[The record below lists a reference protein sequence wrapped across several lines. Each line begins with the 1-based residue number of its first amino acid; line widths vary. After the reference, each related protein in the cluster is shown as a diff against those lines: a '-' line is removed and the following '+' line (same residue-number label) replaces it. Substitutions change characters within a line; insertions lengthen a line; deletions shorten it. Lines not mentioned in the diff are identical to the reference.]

1 MSSRHTLRNRDVAVG
16 KRKLSPE
23 EIKQAFAGTAGE
35 EYPVIL
41 SPAKLA
47 ALLDMSPKT
56 IYAWIARGRLDG
68 AFRKRGKHVLIW
80 RDRAIELLFNGP
92 EWRNNGQPE

>member
-1 MSSRHTLRNRDVAVG
+1 MSVR
-16 KRKLSPE
+16 KRPLDLE
-23 EIKQAFAGTAGE
+23 EIHHAFAGKAGE

-47 ALLDMSPKT
+47 ALLNLSAKT
-56 IYAWIARGRLDG
+56 IYDWISRGRLDG

-80 RDRAIELLFNGP
+80 RDRALDVLFNGK
-92 EWRNNGQPE
+92 EWSSYERA